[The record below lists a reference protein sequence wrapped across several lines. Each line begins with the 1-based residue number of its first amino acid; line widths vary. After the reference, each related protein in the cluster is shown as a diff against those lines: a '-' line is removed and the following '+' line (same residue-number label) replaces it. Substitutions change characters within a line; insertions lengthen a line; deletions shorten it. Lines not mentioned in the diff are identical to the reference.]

1 MRYIY
6 VIALILFSGFYTFS
20 QDVHKGDDDDKDKKN
35 KKDDD
40 RYKNDDDD
48 NDGKKN
54 YMEVNLQS
62 SINFTVSQPTHFEN
76 KQTVNNAV
84 KLKFKSK
91 DSDCSV
97 FAKISNYTTP
107 NGADK
112 NTIPIEIQM
121 RSNDSK
127 KTNYVNYGAVQL
139 TYADKLLFRNS
150 KDNSTN
156 NFFFDV
162 NLMPLGYDYP
172 EGQYNFTI
180 LFTMTQP

>member
-6 VIALILFSGFYTFS
+6 VIALILFTGFYTFS
-20 QDVHKGDDDDKDKKN
+20 QDVHKGDDDDDSKKE

-40 RYKNDDDD
+40 DYDD
-48 NDGKKN
+48 KKN
-54 YMEVNLQS
+54 YMEVDLQS
-62 SINFTVSQPTHFEN
+62 SINFTVSQPSHFEN
-76 KQTVNNAV
+76 KQTVSNAV
-84 KLKFKSK
+84 KLKFKTK

-107 NGADK
+107 SGANK
-112 NTIPIEIQM
+112 NTIPIQIEM

-127 KTNYVNYGAVQL
+127 KAMNVSYSAVQL
-139 TYADKLLFRNS
+139 TYADQLLFQN
-150 KDNSTN
+150 KKENSTN
-156 NFFFDV
+156 NFFYDV